1 MEGRKER
8 KGQRV
13 EGRKERKG
21 HRVEGRKEREGG
33 WSVRYMYTV
42 NL

>member
-1 MEGRKER
+1 MEEMIGRR

-21 HRVEGRKEREGG
+21 GC
-33 WSVRYMYTV
+33 SVRYMYTV